1 MSLARSPKA
10 AIALLLKL
18 LVSVALIAWL
28 LRRLPLSSIVPLLGA
43 ADRKWV
49 AASALLLLA
58 SHFLASYQWGR
69 LLRVAG
75 IDIPFYKVAAYYHVG
90 LFFNNLL
97 PANVAGDLARTLDA
111 ARSGS
116 SRPAALS
123 TVILDRLIGTVALGG
138 IAVITTLPAIDHYH
152 LAAAYFGVVG
162 FFAVSLLML
171 RAVLEPQV
179 LRWLDGLL
187 ARVGLARL
195 SPALDDLA
203 ARLAMFRGQR
213 RLLLELFAVA
223 LTVQVMRIG
232 VHVLFSR
239 ALGQHVETAYF
250 FLFVPLLAVLVS
262 LPISF
267 NGIGVREAAGT
278 QLFGIVG
285 LAEPAAL
292 ALQVGTYLV
301 AFGVSLIGLLVFL
314 ARIPSRRAQ
323 SRNPRRSTE

>member
-10 AIALLLKL
+10 VFALLLKL
-18 LVSVALIAWL
+18 LVSVVLIVWL

-43 ADRKWV
+43 ADRHWV
-49 AASALLLLA
+49 AAAALLLLG
-58 SHFLASYQWGR
+58 SHLLASYQWGR

-138 IAVITTLPAIDHYH
+138 IAVVTTLPAIDHYH
-152 LAAAYFGVVG
+152 LAAAYIGVVG
-162 FFAVSLLML
+162 FFAVSLALL

-179 LRWLDGLL
+179 LRWLDRLL
-187 ARVGLARL
+187 ARLGLARL
-195 SPALDDLA
+195 SPALDD
-203 ARLAMFRGQR
+203 QR

-314 ARIPSRRAQ
+314 ARIPGRRAQ